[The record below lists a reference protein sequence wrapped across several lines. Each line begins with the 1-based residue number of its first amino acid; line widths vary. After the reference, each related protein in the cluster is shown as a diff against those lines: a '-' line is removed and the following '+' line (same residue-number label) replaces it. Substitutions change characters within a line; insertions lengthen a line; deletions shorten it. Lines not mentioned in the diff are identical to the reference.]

1 MISCDP
7 QARASSDSLISL
19 TSTNSLPYTILF
31 ILEDYFILPCS
42 FQDAVLIRGQATL
55 IVSYYFFLSLR
66 DFSCGVG
73 VCHSFWMLI
82 FKISVST
89 LKHTDYMRILFV
101 ILMHSGQA
109 CFMWFWN
116 FPFVPH
122 VEVCLGDAAADS
134 VQDLFLQHLQKE
146 VTWSDRLVTID
157 AGPHQEATGE
167 DGSIHWVLQAC
178 TKTSVLC
185 IDNYAKFSWLHLRGP
200 KLGQQEVFQG
210 LCFSIT
216 ILATSTV
223 EYRNGHGGNR
233 ALSEPVSTAM

>member
-7 QARASSDSLISL
+7 QARASSDSLISI

-134 VQDLFLQHLQKE
+134 VDLFAGLISPTSAEGGDLI
-146 VTWSDRLVTID
+146 WSLSDYRCRSPPRGNGGRWKHSLSAASLHQDFCLV
-157 AGPHQEATGE
+157 
-167 DGSIHWVLQAC
+167 
-178 TKTSVLC
+178 
-185 IDNYAKFSWLHLRGP
+185 
-200 KLGQQEVFQG
+200 
-210 LCFSIT
+210 
-216 ILATSTV
+216 
-223 EYRNGHGGNR
+223 YR
-233 ALSEPVSTAM
+233 